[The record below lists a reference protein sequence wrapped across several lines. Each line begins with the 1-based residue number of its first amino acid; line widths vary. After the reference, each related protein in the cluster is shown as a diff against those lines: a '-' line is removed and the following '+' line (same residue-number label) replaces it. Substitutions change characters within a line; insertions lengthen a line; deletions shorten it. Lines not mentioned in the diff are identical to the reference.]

1 MRRKNRYIKRHDFGR
16 RRKRGNKMNK
26 IEEKINKMK
35 EEEEDKMTTDHPE
48 LWEFA
53 GETLGDTLTNLI
65 TEIMRLRG
73 ILYEED

>member
-1 MRRKNRYIKRHDFGR
+1 
-16 RRKRGNKMNK
+16 MNK

-48 LWEFA
+48 FVEFW

-73 ILYEED
+73 ILYEEEN

>member
-1 MRRKNRYIKRHDFGR
+1 MY
-16 RRKRGNKMNK
+16 KM
-26 IEEKINKMK
+26 NKMK
-35 EEEEDKMTTDHPE
+35 EEEDNMTTDHPE

-73 ILYEED
+73 ILYEEGN